1 MMRDATKITEIDLV
15 ILEQEVINLHNAARA
30 LEQAFGA
37 PGQLSEEIRGCA
49 DRLSDLLKVY

>member
-1 MMRDATKITEIDLV
+1 MQDATKITEIDLV

-30 LEQAFGA
+30 LEQAFGGR
-37 PGQLSEEIRGCA
+37 GQLSEEIRGCA